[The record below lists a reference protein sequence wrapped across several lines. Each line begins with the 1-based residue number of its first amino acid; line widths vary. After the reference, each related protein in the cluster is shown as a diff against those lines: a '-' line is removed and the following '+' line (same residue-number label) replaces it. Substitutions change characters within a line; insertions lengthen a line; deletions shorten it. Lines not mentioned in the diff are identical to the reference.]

1 MSKLPRMLAR
11 LCAVTA
17 CLLPTA
23 CATVA
28 GQRTVD
34 SSCLNFSPGTYAN
47 AKAGHEHDDD
57 PKNQL
62 DTPETVL
69 WIAAFNA
76 SWRAVCEPAK

>member
-1 MSKLPRMLAR
+1 MLGR
-11 LCAVTA
+11 LCAGTVG
-17 CLLPTA
+17 LLAMTA
-23 CATVA
+23 CATVD

-34 SSCLNFSPGTYAN
+34 SSCINFAPGTYAN

-57 PKNQL
+57 LGNVL

-76 SWRAVCEPAK
+76 SWRAVCDPAR

>member
-1 MSKLPRMLAR
+1 MG
-11 LCAVTA
+11 

-28 GQRTVD
+28 SPPTAD
-34 SSCLNFSPGTYAN
+34 ASCINFAPGTYAN
-47 AKAGHEHDDD
+47 AKVGHEHDDD
-57 PKNQL
+57 PKNEL